1 VASLLCPSAYDPD
14 GEYPQVCNIP
24 GQRCCVPLASRGG
37 NALCFDYASIDTAIG
52 CIPVANTDAFIGF
65 LLRWGIGIAG
75 GIAFLLILFAGFQI
89 TTSGGDP
96 KKLQAGKELLTS
108 AIAGLLLLIFS
119 VFILRLVGVDILGL
133 PEFGR

>member
-1 VASLLCPSAYDPD
+1 VED
-14 GEYPQVCNIP
+14 GSGPFEGLGECALSCT
-24 GQRCCVPLASRGG
+24 GGG
-37 NALCFDYASIDTAIG
+37 NALCSDGVSINTAVG

-65 LLRWGIGIAG
+65 LLSWGIGIAG
-75 GIAFLLILFAGFQI
+75 GMAFLLILFAGFQI